1 MAPAGRLP
9 LTGLTSKLGARNTL
23 VLAYAVGAIATL
35 LLFVGGTLAPVL
47 LLSLFA
53 GASIGAIYT
62 LQGIY
67 AYELI
72 NPRHLGMVLGIQQAV
87 FTIGGAIGPAAAGT
101 LLGATRSYM
110 PAIIIT
116 AAFAAAAGVLLLGRA
131 RDHTAASFPDA
142 EGD

>member
-1 MAPAGRLP
+1 M
-9 LTGLTSKLGARNTL
+9 
-23 VLAYAVGAIATL
+23 
-35 LLFVGGTLAPVL
+35 LAPLL

-53 GASIGAIYT
+53 GASIGAVYT

-87 FTIGGAIGPAAAGT
+87 FTIGGAIGPAAAGA

-110 PAIIIT
+110 PAITIIT
-116 AAFAAAAGVLLLGRA
+116 AGFAAAAGVLLLGRA
-131 RDHTAASFPDA
+131 RDHTAASFSDA